1 LDFYIHLKAVKKLKE
16 LANGWGERKKMEMD

>member
-1 LDFYIHLKAVKKLKE
+1 LDLYIQLEAIKKLKE